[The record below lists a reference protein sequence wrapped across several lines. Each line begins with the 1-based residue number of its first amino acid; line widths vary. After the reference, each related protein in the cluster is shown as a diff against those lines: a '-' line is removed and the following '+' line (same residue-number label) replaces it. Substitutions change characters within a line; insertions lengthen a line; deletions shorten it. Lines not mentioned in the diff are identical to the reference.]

1 MQDHHTPNAESTLFH
16 KLGLWYVWGTP
27 VLAGL
32 STFEIKSSEDGFT
45 VTGLLWVLQFA
56 LGVLLLPMVWS
67 SDDHRGDLRPWL
79 PWIAFSGI
87 LWISLAWA
95 PGLERRNVQETIQ
108 LCMPVL
114 VGMIAASVIRTRA
127 DLRRLMSMFSITFV
141 LLAIFTAIFLAGVFD
156 EEYIKTRVRP
166 AALTMTLVGCVYLS
180 GYPHRKVWP
189 IVGWLACA
197 ALTVATQ
204 SRMAAMTLLLAPV
217 IFPMFKNR
225 RTNIATAC
233 VFAVLGIGLFYTP
246 VIQKR
251 FFEDGSGKLTEAF
264 QGDYAGAGRFEAWPQ
279 IWEEAKS
286 KPLIGHGVGSAY
298 DFVPLVWEDTNHCHN
313 DYLRL
318 FFETGVIGLT
328 FFVIAA
334 IYQLVVLHRQIGST
348 RGAVRSAYV
357 AVWLGFW
364 AMLVSSATD
373 NTILYNIYFTDSLF
387 AILGA
392 AYGVTAAV
400 NAGAHRAAEPAVSTL
415 TTMRYSPTAQ

>member
-1 MQDHHTPNAESTLFH
+1 MQATHARNAENTLFH
-16 KLGLWYVWGTP
+16 KLGLWYVWSTP

-32 STFEIKSSEDGFT
+32 STFEIKSDEGFT

-56 LGVLLLPMVWS
+56 IGVLLLPMLWS
-67 SDDHRGDLRPWL
+67 TDEHRGDLRPWM
-79 PWIAFSGI
+79 PWIAWSGV
-87 LWISLAWA
+87 LWISLLWA
-95 PGLERRNVQETIQ
+95 PGIGRRNVQETIQ
-108 LCMPVL
+108 LCMPIL

-127 DLRRLMSMFSITFV
+127 DLRRLISMFSITFV
-141 LLAIFTAIFLAGVFD
+141 LLALFTVVFVSGVFD

-180 GYPHRKVWP
+180 GYPRRKVWP
-189 IVGWLACA
+189 VIGWLACA
-197 ALTVATQ
+197 VLTVATQ

-217 IFPMFKNR
+217 IFPMFKTR
-225 RTNIATAC
+225 RVNIATAC
-233 VFAVLGIGLFYTP
+233 LFAVLGIGLFYTP

-251 FFEDGSGKLTEAF
+251 FFEDGSGKLSEAF
-264 QGDYAGAGRFEAWPQ
+264 QGDYAGAGRFEAWPL
-279 IWEEAKS
+279 IWEEARTR
-286 KPLIGHGVGSAY
+286 PLIGHGVGSAY
-298 DFVPLVWEDTNHCHN
+298 DFVPEVWEDTNHCHN

-318 FFETGVIGLT
+318 FFETGVIGLA
-328 FFVIAA
+328 FFVFAA
-334 IYQLVVLHRQIGST
+334 IYQLVVIHRQIGST

-357 AVWLGFW
+357 AVWLAFW

-400 NAGAHRAAEPAVSTL
+400 HAGVSTAVDPTRSTL
-415 TTMRYSPTAQ
+415 TTMRYSPATR